1 MKKII
6 LGSQSP
12 RRKELLE
19 NVGLKFEIITAE
31 GEEVVD
37 LSLPFPEIVTSLAET
52 KNEQVINAKSCPKD
66 AIVIT
71 ADTMV
76 VCERKIMGKP
86 KNDEDA
92 KRMLRLLSGNT
103 HSVLTGYCICDK
115 GTGKKR
121 SGAVES
127 FVKFR
132 ELSEDEI
139 DGYVKTKEPMDK
151 AGAYGIQLKASM
163 FVEEIHGDY
172 FNIVGLPVERIC
184 KLLKED
190 FDVSLLEI

>member
-52 KNEQVINAKSCPKD
+52 KNEQVRNAKNCPED

-76 VCERKIMGKP
+76 VCENEIMGKP

-115 GTGKKR
+115 ETGEKR
-121 SGAVES
+121 AGAVES

-132 ELSEDEI
+132 ALSEDEI

-190 FDVSLLEI
+190 FNISLLEI

>member
-19 NVGLKFEIITAE
+19 NVGIDFEIIMAE
-31 GEEVVD
+31 GEEIVD
-37 LSLPFPEIVTSLAET
+37 LSLPFPEIVKSLAEI
-52 KNEQVINAKSCPKD
+52 KNEQVKNSPACPEK
-66 AIVIT
+66 AIIIT

-76 VCERKIMGKP
+76 VCEGEIMGKP
-86 KNDEDA
+86 KDEEDA
-92 KRMLRLLSGNT
+92 KRMLKLLSGNT

-115 GTGKKR
+115 ETGKKR

-132 ELSEDEI
+132 LLTDDEI
-139 DGYVKTKEPMDK
+139 DRYIKTKEPMDK

-190 FDVSLLEI
+190 FDISLL

>member
-19 NVGLKFEIITAE
+19 NAGVEFEILTAD

-37 LSLPFPEIVTSLAET
+37 ENLSFPQIVESLA
-52 KNEQVINAKSCPKD
+52 KQKSLQVSENSLCPED
-66 AIVIT
+66 AVVIT

-76 VCERKIMGKP
+76 VCGDMIMGKP
-86 KNDEDA
+86 KDDADA
-92 KRMLRLLSGNT
+92 KRMLNLLSGNI
-103 HSVLTGYCICDK
+103 HKVMTGYCILDRVS
-115 GTGKKR
+115 GKNV
-121 SGAVES
+121 SGVVETE
-127 FVKFR
+127 VKFR
-132 ELSEDEI
+132 KLDDGEI
-139 DGYVKTKEPMDK
+139 DRYIRTGEPKDK
-151 AGAYGIQLKASM
+151 AGAYGIQLRASM

-184 KLLKED
+184 KLLKEE
-190 FDVSLLEI
+190 FNISLL